1 MAQWKKVLV
10 SGSIAELSHLTAS
23 NGVKFYGLPTS
34 NGTTPLV
41 IDQFGVIATGS
52 AYAPAVGGNNPT
64 VGGTSLASNVAIIGV
79 DNTSL
84 IQTAS
89 STQNVDFN
97 TANLKNITELTA
109 SKAIFNTIAL
119 SGSFDGTGSSANLF
133 DISFSSTESAALT
146 IPSTTLSTIDFKP
159 KITLSDVPGGSNE
172 TKVLMLDSSNQI
184 ITRSSGDIGGVTS
197 VAGGDNLNV
206 NQTTANVT
214 VNLDSNLSGIG
225 SASIDRIIVSTDI
238 TSSGNLFFTSSD
250 TNKRYRIDFAKV
262 QKADGTLELSSGSL
276 EITASGLQVS
286 GNVDLDGVLSFNGF
300 NFTDSAVVVR
310 SGSTQAGSGSE
321 GAEVQ
326 GTFHQF
332 TGSVL
337 ITGSNLTLV
346 GGTLTIPNNA
356 GDGTI
361 NVASVLADTAT
372 ATNVVTNGTFNSAIS
387 SIGTVT
393 QSLLASITSIG
404 TVTSS
409 LLSSITTIGVTT
421 QSLLSSITSIGT
433 VTSSLLTSITS
444 IGTVTESLL
453 TSTNALN
460 IFSGS
465 ITSSVQEL
473 INFSGSISQSIQ
485 FDSNNNVNILNNLT
499 VTKDLT
505 VTENLIV
512 NKNLTV
518 NGTTTTFNTNNLA
531 VEDRF
536 IILGSGSSQMDD
548 NLDVGIIFESGSQN
562 GSGLGLFFDQS
573 ANRLAIGKNLNNID
587 FTASADGDLG
597 TAFNVGGGKGFVAGN
612 ISTVRTIGVA
622 GTNLVPSVGNHDNSN
637 VLSASFGE
645 GEMVIDSNNDLWF
658 YVQ

>member
-23 NGVKFYGLPTS
+23 NGVKFYGLPAS

-393 QSLLASITSIG
+393 ESLLTSITSIG

-409 LLSSITTIGVTT
+409 LLASIA
-421 QSLLSSITSIGT
+421 SIGT

-512 NKNLTV
+512 NNNLTV

-536 IILGSGSSQMDD
+536 IILGSGSSQMED

-622 GTNLVPSVGNHDNSN
+622 GTNLVPSVGNHDNTD